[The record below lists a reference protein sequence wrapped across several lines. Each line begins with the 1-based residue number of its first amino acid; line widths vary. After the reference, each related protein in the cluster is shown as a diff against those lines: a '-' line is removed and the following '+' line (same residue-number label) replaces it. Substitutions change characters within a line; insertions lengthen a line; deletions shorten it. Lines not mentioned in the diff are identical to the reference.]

1 MSLGKDKYYTAEG
14 GFEEG
19 EALNTQGKYGKYV
32 YNKEELAEIC
42 NLDNHHV
49 AGNAAF
55 PQMRLSSQMIME
67 KYGGPN
73 GIMSALYT
81 NIKTGIDNTDEDKK
95 DRVRIYG
102 ENKFAPPK
110 IKTIMELIMEN
121 FEDTINRVLL
131 GAAVVSLIIGIYQEG
146 FPKGLIEG
154 TSIMIALCIIITV
167 TSVNNYVSEKR
178 LAELVALSN
187 VQEVA
192 VLRGDDKAQTIDATD
207 LVVGDLV
214 KFSMGEKVPADMI
227 MVDGQDVSTNES
239 ELTGEP
245 DSLEKMP
252 VTQDNYKHGAM
263 CTMLAKSLVD
273 GGIGKAIVM
282 AVGPA
287 TVAGVITEKTQ
298 TTGQMTLLQSK
309 LDKMAGKIGNI
320 GLACACATILSC
332 VIRILIEMLGG
343 LPCAC
348 QNIFVCQKVEGCS
361 AYDFSSASNR
371 VYKEL
376 LESVIIGITVVV
388 VAIPEGLPL
397 AVTISLS
404 FSSAKMQKLNNLV
417 RKIASSETMGGA
429 THICSDKTG
438 TLTENK
444 MTVMGAFAIEK
455 VVMAEGDSIDTGLA
469 KKGESAFQ

>member
-1 MSLGKDKYYTAEG
+1 
-14 GFEEG
+14 
-19 EALNTQGKYGKYV
+19 
-32 YNKEELAEIC
+32 
-42 NLDNHHV
+42 
-49 AGNAAF
+49 
-55 PQMRLSSQMIME
+55 MIME

-81 NIKTGIDNTDEDKK
+81 NIKTGIDDTDEDKK
-95 DRVRIYG
+95 DRIRIYG

-154 TSIMIALCIIITV
+154 TSIMIALVIIITV

-192 VLRGDDKAQTIDATD
+192 VLRGNDKAQTIDATD

-214 KFSMGEKVPADMI
+214 KFAMGEKVPADMI
-227 MVDGQDVSTNES
+227 MVDGQDVSTNEA

-245 DSLEKMP
+245 DSLEKVP
-252 VTQDNYKHGAM
+252 VTQENYKHGAM

-287 TVAGVITEKTQ
+287 TVAGVITEKT
-298 TTGQMTLLQSK
+298 
-309 LDKMAGKIGNI
+309 
-320 GLACACATILSC
+320 
-332 VIRILIEMLGG
+332 
-343 LPCAC
+343 
-348 QNIFVCQKVEGCS
+348 
-361 AYDFSSASNR
+361 
-371 VYKEL
+371 
-376 LESVIIGITVVV
+376 
-388 VAIPEGLPL
+388 
-397 AVTISLS
+397 
-404 FSSAKMQKLNNLV
+404 
-417 RKIASSETMGGA
+417 
-429 THICSDKTG
+429 
-438 TLTENK
+438 
-444 MTVMGAFAIEK
+444 
-455 VVMAEGDSIDTGLA
+455 
-469 KKGESAFQ
+469 

>member
-1 MSLGKDKYYTAEG
+1 
-14 GFEEG
+14 
-19 EALNTQGKYGKYV
+19 
-32 YNKEELAEIC
+32 
-42 NLDNHHV
+42 
-49 AGNAAF
+49 
-55 PQMRLSSQMIME
+55 
-67 KYGGPN
+67 
-73 GIMSALYT
+73 
-81 NIKTGIDNTDEDKK
+81 
-95 DRVRIYG
+95 
-102 ENKFAPPK
+102 
-110 IKTIMELIMEN
+110 MEN

-263 CTMLAKSLVD
+263 CTLLAKSLVD

>member
-1 MSLGKDKYYTAEG
+1 
-14 GFEEG
+14 
-19 EALNTQGKYGKYV
+19 
-32 YNKEELAEIC
+32 
-42 NLDNHHV
+42 
-49 AGNAAF
+49 
-55 PQMRLSSQMIME
+55 MRLSSQMIME

-73 GIMSALYT
+73 GIMSALFT
-81 NIKTGIDNTDEDKK
+81 NIKTGIDGTEDDRK
-95 DRVRIYG
+95 DRIRIYG

-192 VLRGDDKAQTIDATD
+192 VLRGTDKAQTIDATE

-227 MVDGQDVSTNES
+227 MVDGQDVTTNEA

-245 DSLEKMP
+245 DSLEKVP

-298 TTGQMTLLQSK
+298 TTGEMTLLQKK

-320 GLACACATILSC
+320 GLACAVATILSC

-343 LPCAC
+343 IPCQC
-348 QNIFVCQKVEGCS
+348 QNIFICKKVDGCQM
-361 AYDFSSASNR
+361 YDFADLSNR
-371 VYKEL
+371 VYGEL
-376 LESVIIGITVVV
+376 LESIIIGITVVV

-444 MTVMGAFAIEK
+444 MTVMATYAIEK
-455 VVMAEGDSIDTGLA
+455 VIMAEGDSIDPQLA
-469 KKGESAFQ
+469 KKGESAFQQVQVHGHSVWDSLVDGVLWNSSAWIEMDETEGKHVTKGNVTEQGIIKYFMNSSM